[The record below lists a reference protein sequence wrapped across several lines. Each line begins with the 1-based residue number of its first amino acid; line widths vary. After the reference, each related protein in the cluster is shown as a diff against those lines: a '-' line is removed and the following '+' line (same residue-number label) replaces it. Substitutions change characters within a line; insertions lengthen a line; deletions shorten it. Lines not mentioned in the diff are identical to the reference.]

1 MKNRNKIGLLL
12 SSAALAFLLTT
23 GSSIAL
29 AAPATESQAS
39 VQASVNLNK
48 ASAEELMTL
57 KGIGPKT
64 AERII
69 AYRQEQGPFQTVD
82 QLVMVKGIGNAKF
95 EKLKDRIT
103 V

>member
-1 MKNRNKIGLLL
+1 MKNRNKMSYLLA
-12 SSAALAFLLTT
+12 SAALAFLLTA

-29 AAPATESQAS
+29 AAPAADAQAS
-39 VQASVNLNK
+39 VQSSVNLNK
-48 ASAEELMTL
+48 ASADELMTL

>member
-1 MKNRNKIGLLL
+1 MKNRNKISLLL
-12 SSAALAFLLTT
+12 ASAALALLLTA

-29 AAPATESQAS
+29 AAPVAEAQAS
-39 VQASVNLNK
+39 VQSSVNLNK

>member
-1 MKNRNKIGLLL
+1 MKNRNKMSCLLA
-12 SSAALAFLLTT
+12 SAALAFLLIT

-29 AAPATESQAS
+29 AAPAADAQAS
-39 VQASVNLNK
+39 VQSSVNLNK
-48 ASAEELMTL
+48 ASADELMTL

-69 AYRQEQGPFQTVD
+69 AYRQEQCPFQTVD

>member
-1 MKNRNKIGLLL
+1 MKNRNKMSCLLA
-12 SSAALAFLLTT
+12 SAALAFLLTA

-29 AAPATESQAS
+29 AAPAADAQAS
-39 VQASVNLNK
+39 VQSSVNLNK
-48 ASAEELMTL
+48 ASADELMTL

>member
-1 MKNRNKIGLLL
+1 MKKVRVMSGIL
-12 SSAALAFLLTT
+12 ALALFATFMT
-23 GSSIAL
+23 GASLAVT
-29 AAPATESQAS
+29 AAPADSKAS

-48 ASAEELMTL
+48 ASAEELMSL

-69 AYRQEQGPFQTVD
+69 AYRQEQGPFQTID

-95 EKLKDRIT
+95 EKLKDQIT

>member
-1 MKNRNKIGLLL
+1 MKNRNKISLLL
-12 SSAALAFLLTT
+12 ASAALALLLTA

-29 AAPATESQAS
+29 AAPAAEAQAS
-39 VQASVNLNK
+39 VQSSVNLNK

>member
-1 MKNRNKIGLLL
+1 MKNRNKISCLLA
-12 SSAALAFLLTT
+12 SAALALLLTT

-29 AAPATESQAS
+29 AAPAAEAKAAVQSS
-39 VQASVNLNK
+39 VDLNK

-95 EKLKDRIT
+95 EKLKNQIT